1 MNKKRLFLLI
11 MAFIFVMN
19 CQLDQ
24 DDGVTVKQNKR
35 IRNRFQNRVNGA
47 KKGRIFSNSGTR
59 G

>member
-1 MNKKRLFLLI
+1 

-24 DDGVTVKQNKR
+24 DDGVTIKQNKR
-35 IRNRFQNRVNGA
+35 IRNRFQNRVNEA
-47 KKGRIFSNSGTR
+47 KKGRIFSNTGTR